1 MQNWTSNKTHWANA
15 LVNIHDIYCRYSGF
29 FLMFKGC
36 YVIIPNTILYERLE
50 SHPLYLCFASKEPA
64 CPLIFKVLLSN
75 NTAGF
80 LKVFQFF

>member
-36 YVIIPNTILYERLE
+36 CVIIPNTILYERLE
-50 SHPLYLCFASKEPA
+50 SHPLYLY
-64 CPLIFKVLLSN
+64 VLLPRSQPVRS
-75 NTAGF
+75 F
-80 LKVFQFF
+80 LKCCCAIILQAF